1 MASLLFP
8 RIPSP
13 PTCISVNV
21 LGPPPSPPPPDPLG
35 VCLPC
40 AVPMMTPVCDC
51 AAEVIGTAFFDVEMD
66 ALDYSVEDDGS
77 LNLSERP
84 YLQVCF
90 TSVCLIRQ
98 PCQPGVW
105 SQDLWRV
112 REGGGGGVEGVR
124 AWFGG
129 GGRLNK

>member
-1 MASLLFP
+1 MNSLNLLNFDKFITW
-8 RIPSP
+8 RLS
-13 PTCISVNV
+13 CFQES
-21 LGPPPSPPPPDPLG
+21 LRLQLAFQSMSLDPPPSPPDPLG

-112 REGGGGGVEGVR
+112 REGG
-124 AWFGG
+124 F
-129 GGRLNK
+129 